1 MSLANK
7 RHLPPNR
14 TDSFLL
20 FLPPLQISSSEEV
33 HTYAS
38 MIFKAPEENSD
49 HLTKSVQ
56 NAVHLDPVVYVQ
68 VKVTNSPCLSSEA
81 WVQFLLSHLHLHPS
95 LSILTNFGLRPDET
109 TAGAVWVCSDNAS
122 PQFKDQGLIFSWP
135 EKRSMALPLGPTAC

>member
-1 MSLANK
+1 MSLASE

-20 FLPPLQISSSEEV
+20 FLPPRQLSSSEEV
-33 HTYAS
+33 LTYAS
-38 MIFKAPEENSD
+38 MTFKAPKENSN
-49 HLTKSVQ
+49 HLNKSVQ
-56 NAVHLDPVVYVQ
+56 NDVHSDPVVYAQ

-81 WVQFLLSHLHLHPS
+81 WVQFLLSQFHLHPS

-122 PQFKDQGLIFSWP
+122 HQFEDQGSVFSWP
-135 EKRSMALPLGPTAC
+135 ERRSVALPLGPTDC